1 MAKKERVR
9 RKKGGKEKTAKVVLL
24 YFYNT
29 HFADFGAFVRKKK
42 NKHLFERRGLFEEKI
57 EGL

>member
-29 HFADFGAFVRKKK
+29 HFKDFGAFVRKK
-42 NKHLFERRGLFEEKI
+42 NKHLFERRGLSEEKI

>member
-9 RKKGGKEKTAKVVLL
+9 RNKGGKEETAKVVLL
-24 YFYNT
+24 HFYNT
-29 HFADFGAFVRKKK
+29 HFTDFGAFVRKK
-42 NKHLFERRGLFEEKI
+42 NKHLLERRGLFEEKI

>member
-29 HFADFGAFVRKKK
+29 HFTDFGAFVRKK
-42 NKHLFERRGLFEEKI
+42 NKHLLERRGLFEEKI

>member
-29 HFADFGAFVRKKK
+29 HFTDFGAFVRKK
-42 NKHLFERRGLFEEKI
+42 NKHLFERLSEEKI